1 MFEVARDLKDR
12 YDNVGFV
19 RLRGLPNEE
28 PLILVGMALYDQ
40 KPIPD
45 DGIVKADA
53 MHYTREIRIDVLNGT
68 NYFRGNS
75 KQITSWNVSEVEPV
89 IAHLNDSYAEK
100 IPYIREQAKLR
111 KIYADGA
118 SRFWAST
125 HAKLTQSLP
134 YRIVES
140 TKDFLRPAYYSFWDP

>member
-1 MFEVARDLKDR
+1 
-12 YDNVGFV
+12 
-19 RLRGLPNEE
+19 
-28 PLILVGMALYDQ
+28 MALYDQ

-75 KQITSWNVSEVEPV
+75 KQITSWNVSEAEPV